1 MSVSSD
7 KTSTKDEPIDKKCE
21 EIRQLALVIR
31 AALEEGIRQEKEKL
45 ENKLKDSEAARRE
58 RIRQERKKTKINT
71 APSLETILHQAFNS
85 RELDDLSFEK
95 LVALEETLRRRDTDF
110 SSSEVTARLDGTLE
124 AGDQK
129 SEARRAA
136 RGPIFYLEL
145 LRGSASKHA
154 GSLGVS
160 SRESSGALFGA
171 FTTVG
176 SSGLSDKKMDSQ
188 IRKMSNSDKT
198 STKDMFIDKQCE
210 AIRQLMLTR
219 KADVMEAFSQEQEKF
234 RNYVAA
240 GEECMRQKIE
250 KMENKLKTFRGES
263 LESIC
268 QELEKNAISSGLV
281 PLTVIN
287 LSGDTDFS
295 SSEVETVRIRAMPP
309 PHVFRTHKA
318 EDKKSE
324 AVGEPV
330 NNPEE
335 WENASTKGMSSN
347 ENDEKMRLDMSAFHA
362 ALVRY
367 WEERD
372 EDAGSSGSAC
382 GATCGATSGAT
393 SEPSDKKNES

>member
-45 ENKLKDSEAARRE
+45 ENKLKDSEAARRD

-85 RELDDLSFEK
+85 KELDDLSFEE
-95 LVALEETLRRRDTDF
+95 LEAFEETLRKGDTEF
-110 SSSEVTARLDGTLE
+110 SSSEVTARSDRTFE
-124 AGDQK
+124 PGDQR
-129 SEARRAA
+129 SEARRTSG
-136 RGPIFYLEL
+136 GPKFYLEL
-145 LRGSASKHA
+145 LRGSVSKHA
-154 GSLGVS
+154 GLSRVF
-160 SRESSGALFGA
+160 SRESSEALFGA

-176 SSGLSDKKMDSQ
+176 SSGLSDKKMGSQ

-210 AIRQLMLTR
+210 EIRQLALTR
-219 KADVMEAFSQEQEKF
+219 KADVMEAFRQEQEKF

-268 QELEKNAISSGLV
+268 QELEKNATTSELV

-295 SSEVETVRIRAMPP
+295 SSKVETVRIRAMPP
-309 PHVFRTHKA
+309 PHVFRKHKA
-318 EDKKSE
+318 EDEKSE

-330 NNPEE
+330 IDQEVV
-335 WENASTKGMSSN
+335 ENTSTKGMSSN
-347 ENDEKMRLDMSAFHA
+347 ENDEKMRLDMSAVHA
-362 ALVRY
+362 SLVRY

-372 EDAGSSGSAC
+372 EDAGSSGSA
-382 GATCGATSGAT
+382 SGAT
-393 SEPSDKKNES
+393 SEPSGKKMDN